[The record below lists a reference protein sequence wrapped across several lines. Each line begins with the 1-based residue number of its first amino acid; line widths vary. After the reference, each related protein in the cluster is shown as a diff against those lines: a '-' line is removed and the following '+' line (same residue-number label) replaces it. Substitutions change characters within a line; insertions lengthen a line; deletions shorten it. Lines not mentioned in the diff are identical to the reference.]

1 MNMKQ
6 ELGRLIEAYAAA
18 RLSGNETLL
27 KYAAEELS
35 ALLNK
40 VELIEA
46 PVTSTNED
54 PTDD

>member
-46 PVTSTNED
+46 PAPSTNEE

>member
-40 VELIEA
+40 VEIEA
-46 PVTSTNED
+46 PAPSTNEE